1 MGRLII
7 RFVKPICLAVITF
20 FSVYFLTGSSFI
32 GLIVSSIPLLLGWL
46 GIMETFAYGM
56 AATVFIVAV
65 IWTVA
70 PADMKVLV
78 GHQATA
84 LAEVLRKE
92 ADKGLN
98 RMEADG
104 SVKEADKGVVTR

>member
-1 MGRLII
+1 MERYIV
-7 RFVKPICLAVITF
+7 RFVKPVSLAVITF

-46 GIMETFAYGM
+46 GIMEMFAYGM

-65 IWTVA
+65 VWAVV
-70 PADMKVLV
+70 PADMKVFV

-84 LAEVLRKE
+84 FTQELRKE

-98 RMEADG
+98 RKEADG

>member
-1 MGRLII
+1 MERFIV

-70 PADMKVLV
+70 PADMKVFV

-84 LAEVLRKE
+84 FAEVLRKE

-98 RMEADG
+98 RKEADG